1 MLVRMLEHIAGSRDG
16 KTWPPRGGIIE
27 LPAEEAHALIAHGYA
42 QPVPPAESSAFGP
55 QSNGEPR
62 EVAEGIEMATI
73 VRTRLSRAPGG
84 NND

>member
-16 KTWPPRGGIIE
+16 RPWPPRGGIIE

-42 QPVPPAESSAFGP
+42 QPVPPAESPAFAP

-62 EVAEGIEMATI
+62 GVAEGIEMATI
-73 VRTRLSRAPGG
+73 VRTRLSGAPGG
-84 NND
+84 DNA